1 MQWIDRSK
9 ATIGLDGIIY
19 LNKQDI
25 SEQNFRKKSTD
36 WRIREEQSSIYI
48 CMHTFY
54 YQTEQYR
61 RRQTEENEKREREV
75 SVITKKRA
83 VLVFFDITNE

>member
-1 MQWIDRSK
+1 
-9 ATIGLDGIIY
+9 
-19 LNKQDI
+19 
-25 SEQNFRKKSTD
+25 
-36 WRIREEQSSIYI
+36 
-48 CMHTFY
+48 MHTFY

-61 RRQTEENEKREREV
+61 RRQTEENEKREGEM